1 MENQGEHG
9 GVQTTQEATTSP
21 SLPAYGHAPFLGTFR
36 CKLEATGRLALPAD
50 LRGPFGATAVVRPH
64 RRAYL
69 NLWTPTAFRLVADQ
83 IVAGGVVDP
92 RTRKRF
98 HMSATE
104 VSVDKQRRLV
114 IPPELRERVGL
125 GEQVVLAGSIESIEI
140 WSAETFAEEEEAF
153 DDADLALDGFE
164 GL

>member
-1 MENQGEHG
+1 MSG
-9 GVQTTQEATTSP
+9 GVQAAEQATTS
-21 SLPAYGHAPFLGTFR
+21 SALPPYGHAPFLGTFN

-69 NLWTPTAFRLVADQ
+69 NLWTPTAFRLVADEFF
-83 IVAGGVVDP
+83 ASGVVDP

-104 VSVDKQRRLV
+104 VSVDRQRRLV
-114 IPPELRERVGL
+114 IPPELRQRVGL
-125 GEQVVLAGSIESIEI
+125 GEQVVLAGSIETIEI
-140 WSAETFAEEEEAF
+140 WSTEAFIDEEKAF